1 MNFEIKTE
9 PLSDRAFAIAIAG
22 EVDLYVAP
30 ELKQQLLEVIERG
43 ATEVVVDLTDA
54 TFIDSTT
61 LGVLIGAVR
70 RLRTTTAGSR
80 SSATTATSPRRSSS
94 AGSTGS
100 FDDLPRRA
108 RRSRVSTASSGSP
121 RSMTPPRRDA
131 SAAPDTRGLR
141 ALLSRVRVPGRRLR
155 RRGAHDGLRRAR
167 RHARQGALR
176 DQLRACHTLANAGTR
191 A

>member
-30 ELKQQLLEVIERG
+30 ELKQQLLDVIDRG

-70 RLRTTTAGSR
+70 RLRASEGRLSVVCNDRNVAKIFELSGLEKVFDIFPTREQAVAAIDGGGKI
-80 SSATTATSPRRSSS
+80 SA
-94 AGSTGS
+94 
-100 FDDLPRRA
+100 
-108 RRSRVSTASSGSP
+108 
-121 RSMTPPRRDA
+121 
-131 SAAPDTRGLR
+131 
-141 ALLSRVRVPGRRLR
+141 
-155 RRGAHDGLRRAR
+155 
-167 RHARQGALR
+167 
-176 DQLRACHTLANAGTR
+176 
-191 A
+191 